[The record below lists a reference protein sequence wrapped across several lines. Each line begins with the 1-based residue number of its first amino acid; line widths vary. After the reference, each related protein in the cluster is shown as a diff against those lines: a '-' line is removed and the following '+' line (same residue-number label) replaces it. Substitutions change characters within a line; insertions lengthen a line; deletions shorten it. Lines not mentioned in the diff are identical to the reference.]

1 MSVPKETVWT
11 AEPHTLAK
19 HAILQEYLKAWF
31 IILGATQGR
40 VLYIDGFSGPG
51 EYKGGQPGSPI
62 IALRAAAIHHR
73 KFKGEVVFH
82 FIDSDP
88 DRVAHLSEKLK
99 DFGRLSKF
107 VITTECDE
115 FESVLTGIL
124 NELENEEA
132 QIAPTFAF
140 IDPFGHK
147 GLPMDLIHRLL
158 AHEKTEAFINFNLN
172 TVNRFVEHPNTEIQQ
187 QIVELFGTEEV
198 LSVINNSTDRY
209 ASLRSLYQAK
219 LGQAAKYVRFFSM
232 HDLENRPIY
241 DLFFAG
247 NHPLGHYRMKQAM
260 WRVDPEHGLR
270 FSDATDSDQALL
282 FDSDPSPDVL
292 KKVVHRYENREYV
305 EVGEIIEWIRDETAY
320 LELHMRAAMK
330 RGEGKQFGVSKLK
343 SDGSKRRKNSFTP
356 ETILDFTWQ
365 PPPKQ
370 GELFST

>member
-19 HAILQEYLKAWF
+19 HAILREYLKAWF

-40 VLYIDGFSGPG
+40 VLYVDGFAGPG

-73 KFKGEVVFH
+73 RFKGEAVFH
-82 FIDSDP
+82 FIESDP
-88 DRVAHLSEKLK
+88 DRVAHLSEKLQG
-99 DFGRLSKF
+99 FGRLSKF
-107 VITTECDE
+107 VISTECDE
-115 FESVLTGIL
+115 FESVLTRVL
-124 NELENEEA
+124 NELETEET

-147 GLPMDLIHRLL
+147 GLPMELIHRLL

-172 TVNRFVEHPNTEIQQ
+172 IVNRFVEHPNPEIQQ
-187 QIVELFGTEEV
+187 QIVDLFGTEEV
-198 LSVINNSTDRY
+198 LNVIKNSSDRY

-232 HDLENRPIY
+232 YNSENMPIY

-247 NHPLGHYRMKQAM
+247 NHPLGHYRMKEAM

-282 FDSDPSPDVL
+282 FDVDPSPDL
-292 KKVVHRYENREYV
+292 LRQIVHRYGNREPV
-305 EVGEIIEWIRDETAY
+305 EMCEIIAWTRDETAY
-320 LELHMRAAMK
+320 LEPHMRAALK
-330 RGEGKQFGVSKLK
+330 QGEGNQFCVGKLK

-356 ETILDFTWQ
+356 ETVLDFTWQ

-370 GELFST
+370 GKLFST